1 MKGGIL
7 DHKNWDSGLRNDRI
21 EQDKIILDGQGK
33 FPKDVIILEANGEK
47 KEYRII
53 KTRNGGYIL
62 NR

>member
-1 MKGGIL
+1 M
-7 DHKNWDSGLRNDRI
+7 DHKNLGSELRNDRI

-33 FPKDVIILEANGEK
+33 FPKEVIILEGNGEK

>member
-1 MKGGIL
+1 MDQRNLNLKSL
-7 DHKNWDSGLRNDRI
+7 DDRI
-21 EQDKIILDGQGK
+21 EENKIILNGQGK
-33 FPKDVIILEANGEK
+33 FPKEVIILEQDGKK